1 MKENKG
7 KGLASDEAVHLE
19 KDVLTQC
26 HLAALE
32 KRKTISRTLDT
43 GSHLNCRGNKKPKH
57 GLFTLS
63 NPLVIETN
71 PSIPSTASN
80 QPLTNKNALPNA
92 SSSLKPFATAPLKS
106 CPLTLLRSE
115 GLAWDRFQ
123 WVVTNKDVTIC
134 YDMSVK
140 KIERSTVHDLFMVFS
155 FVHSRL

>member
-43 GSHLNCRGNKKPKH
+43 GSHLNYRGNKKPKH
-57 GLFTLS
+57 GSFTLS
-63 NPLVIETN
+63 NPLVVETN

-80 QPLTNKNALPNA
+80 QPLTTKNALPNA
-92 SSSLKPFATAPLKS
+92 SSSLKPFDTAPLKS

-123 WVVTNKDVTIC
+123 WAVTNKDVTIC

-140 KIERSTVHDLFMVFS
+140 EIERSTVHDLFMVFS

>member
-1 MKENKG
+1 MATMKENKG

-26 HLAALE
+26 HPTASK
-32 KRKTISRTLDT
+32 KRKTISRKLDT
-43 GSHLNCRGNKKPKH
+43 GSHLSCRGNKKPKH

-106 CPLTLLRSE
+106 CPLTLLRSK
-115 GLAWDRFQ
+115 GHAWDWFR
-123 WVVTNKDVTIC
+123 
-134 YDMSVK
+134 
-140 KIERSTVHDLFMVFS
+140 
-155 FVHSRL
+155 